1 MYYWIYALFYMFLTF
16 ILGQLFIEENLKLLF
31 FLVMFLLY
39 VSLNNIYFSTK
50 YYMKLRNTPGI
61 KGERG
66 DPGRQGQDG
75 SNGVCTI
82 AKDCG
87 IANCRMLIGEYLQDK
102 FTEYKTIIKKIDTNQ
117 ALDSGQK
124 KIYSHM
130 NSYIDMLVPQ
140 CESFETSSGNDKIT
154 EFKKIIDNTIKDDT
168 G

>member
-87 IANCRMLIGEYLQDK
+87 IANCRLLIGEYLQDK
-102 FTEYKTIIKKIDTNQ
+102 FHKYKTIIQKIDTNQ
-117 ALDSGQK
+117 ALDSGEK

-140 CESFETSSGNDKIT
+140 CESFEPTSGNDKIT
-154 EFKKIIDNTIKDDT
+154 EFKQIIDNTIKK
-168 G
+168 

>member
-1 MYYWIYALFYMFLTF
+1 
-16 ILGQLFIEENLKLLF
+16 
-31 FLVMFLLY
+31 
-39 VSLNNIYFSTK
+39 
-50 YYMKLRNTPGI
+50 MKLRNTPGI

-87 IANCRMLIGEYLQDK
+87 IANCRLLIGDELQILFPK
-102 FTEYKTIIKKIDTNQ
+102 YKDIIKKINTNQ
-117 ALDSGQK
+117 ALDSGEK

-140 CESFETSSGNDKIT
+140 CESFQSGGGGNKDTSVDA
-154 EFKKIIDNTIKDDT
+154 FKKIIKKTIEQ
-168 G
+168 